1 MGRSRVDPRKPAGI
15 IEHPECLT
23 HQPILVGTPTYN
35 GMVHAD
41 YVHSLLSYNVA
52 GIRYSF
58 LSIGGESLI
67 TRARKNIATKSGGLD
82 NLQAL

>member
-1 MGRSRVDPRKPAGI
+1 
-15 IEHPECLT
+15 
-23 HQPILVGTPTYN
+23 
-35 GMVHAD
+35 MVHAD